1 MNKPKYL
8 YKSEEFL
15 RTYEFISEGVHGKIV
30 KTVQYTDTGTEN
42 VYNLAFGD
50 FDERTKQINDFSV
63 TNNGDSLKVLA
74 TVAST
79 VYAFTEKYPKA
90 MIFATGSTKG
100 RTRLYRMGIT
110 NNLAEIKEDFAI
122 FGLTIEQNNWEEFI
136 IGKDYEAFLIT
147 KKENL

>member
-42 VYNLAFGD
+42 VFNLAFGD
-50 FDERTKQINDFSV
+50 FDEKTKQINDFAV

-74 TVAST
+74 TVA
-79 VYAFTEKYPKA
+79 P
-90 MIFATGSTKG
+90 
-100 RTRLYRMGIT
+100 
-110 NNLAEIKEDFAI
+110 LARASRS
-122 FGLTIEQNNWEEFI
+122 
-136 IGKDYEAFLIT
+136 
-147 KKENL
+147 